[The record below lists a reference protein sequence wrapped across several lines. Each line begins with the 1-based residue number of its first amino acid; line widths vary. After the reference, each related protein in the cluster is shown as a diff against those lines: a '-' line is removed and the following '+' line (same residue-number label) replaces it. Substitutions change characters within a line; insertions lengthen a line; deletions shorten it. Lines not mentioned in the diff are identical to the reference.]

1 VALLRALAGALAV
14 YLRARGIALE
24 DVAALAGA
32 AGAAAG
38 RPPEASRDPTPVE
51 RPGPALA
58 NASPFASRSSRLGAA
73 LRLLR
78 AAGPLAFLD
87 TVPAVGRTL
96 EARALPLLLR
106 AIQAGPGERGG
117 AGGAG
122 APRAM
127 LREALAQARAAAR
140 ARIPQ
145 VPYVAQAFTARF
157 GDRFRRSAHIFD
169 FVATLPEQERLETI
183 LWMRSKGRYM
193 AAGSTVF
200 GALVVATG
208 FAYTSGGIMTGLRD
222 ILPTERY
229 DAIVNAYHA
238 REAELP
244 PTKLEI
250 SVVDGQATFDESTY
264 WLGIADGNKELATW
278 YQAQRWGEEDLKAAR
293 WRG

>member
-1 VALLRALAGALAV
+1 VHQERGRFSDAETAAKRCIELEPTWPRGYARLAKALESQRRYASAAEIVGRLVEREPTEHATVWLVQLQALA
-14 YLRARGIALE
+14 RE
-24 DVAALAGA
+24 D
-32 AGAAAG
+32 AAAQ
-38 RPPEASRDPTPVE
+38 
-51 RPGPALA
+51 
-58 NASPFASRSSRLGAA
+58 
-73 LRLLR
+73 
-78 AAGPLAFLD
+78 
-87 TVPAVGRTL
+87 
-96 EARALPLLLR
+96 EAR
-106 AIQAGPGERGG
+106 
-117 AGGAG
+117 
-122 APRAM
+122 M
-127 LREALAQARAAAR
+127 LAALAQARAVAR

-193 AAGSTVF
+193 AAGETVF

-229 DAIVNAYHA
+229 DAIVAGYHA